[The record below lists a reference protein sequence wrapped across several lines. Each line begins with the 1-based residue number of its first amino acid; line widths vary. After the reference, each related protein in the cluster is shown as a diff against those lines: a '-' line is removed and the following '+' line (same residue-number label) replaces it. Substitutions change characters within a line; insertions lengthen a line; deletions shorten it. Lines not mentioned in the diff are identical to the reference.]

1 MFKLSVHQFLYKGM
15 AALFV
20 FAFVLG
26 ASGVQVAKA
35 ASLTVTNLDDSGP
48 GSLRQAVADA
58 QPGDTITFDPALSG
72 GTISLIEPININRDL
87 TILGPGADQ
96 LAISGSQSFAV
107 FDVNS
112 YVPPYWSIVTAT
124 IEGLTIRDNNF
135 LPLPAIEITPDSILT
150 VNNSTFSNNSV
161 GIYNNVGTL
170 TVNNSTFNNNAT
182 SISNNGMLTVN
193 NSTFNG
199 NVSTISLGGGIANS
213 NTAVVN
219 NSIFSN
225 NSADKGGGIYNE
237 EMLTVNNST
246 FSNNSANNGG
256 GIYNELFAFN
266 VTINNS
272 TFSNNSADSGGGIYG
287 RGPITFKNTLIVNST
302 SGGNCKF
309 DSSFG
314 GGIHNV
320 AGVNFADDNTCPGF
334 TQVTSAQ
341 LNLGSLADNG
351 GPTQTIALLPG
362 SVAIDAAL
370 DCTDYNGSMLATD
383 QRGVARPQGAACDV
397 GAFELEQRAPF
408 NFSGFFQPVDN
419 LPTLNTVKAGQ
430 GVPVKFGLGGDQGLA
445 VFAEGYPISQQVA
458 CASGLPVDDIEQTVA
473 AGGSSL
479 SYDPATQTYTYVWKT
494 NSGWKGQCRTLI
506 VKLSDGTEHLANF
519 KFK

>member
-1 MFKLSVHQFLYKGM
+1 MFKLSVQQFFYKGM

-26 ASGVQVAKA
+26 AAGVQVARA

-58 QPGDTITFDPALSG
+58 QPGDTITFDPVLSG
-72 GTISLIEPININRDL
+72 GTISLISTIDINKDL

-96 LAISGSQSFAV
+96 LTISGNQTFAV
-107 FDVNS
+107 FAIHS
-112 YVPPYWSIVTAT
+112 YESTYWSVSTVMIQ
-124 IEGLTIRDNNF
+124 GLAFRDF
-135 LPLPAIEITPDSILT
+135 APIIYVFTESMLT
-150 VNNSTFSNNSV
+150 VNNSTFSNNSG
-161 GIYNNVGTL
+161 GIGNLGGTL
-170 TVNNSTFNNNAT
+170 TVNNSVFNNNVNGIGNSGTAT
-182 SISNNGMLTVN
+182 VNNSTFSNNSAVGNGAGIYNGGLLTVN
-193 NSTFNG
+193 NSTF
-199 NVSTISLGGGIANS
+199 
-213 NTAVVN
+213 
-219 NSIFSN
+219 SN
-225 NSADKGGGIYNE
+225 NSADYGGGIYSDGL
-237 EMLTVNNST
+237 LTVNNST
-246 FSNNSANNGG
+246 FSNNSANYGG
-256 GIYNELFAFN
+256 GIFN
-266 VTINNS
+266 YYMLNLT
-272 TFSNNSADSGGGIYG
+272 
-287 RGPITFKNTLIVNST
+287 NTLIVNSS
-302 SGGNCKF
+302 SGGNCANYSVYGF
-309 DSSFG
+309 Y
-314 GGIHNV
+314 NV
-320 AGVNFADDNTCPGF
+320 AGVNYSTDNTCPGL

-341 LNLGSLADNG
+341 LNLGALADNG

-370 DCTDYNGSMLATD
+370 DCTDYNGNMIATD

-397 GAFELEQRAPF
+397 GAFELEQQAPF

-458 CASGLPVDDIEQTVA
+458 CASGLPVDDIEQTVT

-479 SYDPATQTYTYVWKT
+479 SYDLATQTYTYVWKT
-494 NSGWKGQCRTLI
+494 NSGWKGQCRTLL
-506 VKLSDGTEHLANF
+506 VRLSDGTEHLANF